1 MEKKKSSK
9 MGQSWVNHPASFRDK
24 DGFVIEQ
31 NGSIFRVISDT
42 YQQNYSHLMQGG
54 LYSKLV
60 NNRQLIAHEEVEN
73 FTGNESNKVIKPTQI
88 PFISYPYEWSFNQLK
103 QAALL
108 TLDIQIEALNH
119 QMTLKDA
126 SAFNVQFVGKKPIF
140 IDTTSFE
147 MLAPNKPW
155 VAYGQ
160 FCRHFLAP
168 LALMAYTDL
177 RLLSLATNFIDGIP
191 LDLCAKLL
199 PTKSKFNL
207 GVLTHIHLHAKSV
220 SKHESTQQ
228 KVHAKSISIN
238 ALKAIVGHL
247 KTTVDGLKI
256 KSQKTEWDDYYTS
269 NNNYTNS
276 AFTAK
281 KKWIELQLEKM
292 NDLDLV
298 WDMGANDGY
307 FSKVASTYT
316 KQVVAMDIDPN
327 AINRLAS
334 SKETP
339 DNLLPL
345 VIDLTN
351 PTPSIGW
358 ATIERD
364 SIYARKKPDLITALA
379 LIHHLVIGNNVSFDK
394 VAELLANQTNQ
405 YLIIEFVDVE
415 DSQVK
420 KLTLN
425 RPKQNWEHYHLDG
438 FKLAFEL
445 YFVLE
450 QQFKV
455 PEAERFLFLFRKK

>member
-1 MEKKKSSK
+1 

-31 NGSIFRVISDT
+31 NGSIFRVVTS
-42 YQQNYSHLMQGG
+42 NYKVNYDALNTSG
-54 LYSKLV
+54 LYAKLTDKL
-60 NNRQLIAHEEVEN
+60 QLVSHQEVDD
-73 FTGNESNKVIKPTQI
+73 FVGGDAYKIIKPQQI

-147 MLAPNKPW
+147 MLEPNKPW

-168 LALMAYTDL
+168 LSLMAYTDL
-177 RLLSLATNFIDGIP
+177 RLLSLATNFIEGIP

-228 KVHAKSISIN
+228 KVQAKSISIN

-292 NDLDLV
+292 PDLDLV

-307 FSKVASTYT
+307 FSKVASTYA

-379 LIHHLVIGNNVSFDK
+379 LIHHLVIGNNVSFEK
-394 VAELLANQTNQ
+394 VAGLLANQTNQ

-438 FKLAFEL
+438 FKLAFEH
-445 YFVLE
+445 YFLLE